1 MMKNETI
8 TIAGERLAD
17 LEAAF
22 DCLTI
27 STLECGCLGLG
38 GPIPHHLHQS
48 LERALKTIEA
58 EISEKDDHQDL
69 DDEERDAVRVLL
81 LRIGAVQTA
90 DDPDH

>member
-1 MMKNETI
+1 MKNETI

-22 DCLTI
+22 NCLTI

-58 EISEKDDHQDL
+58 EIAEMDDYADL
-69 DDEERDAVRVLL
+69 DDEETDVVSVLL
-81 LRIGAVQTA
+81 RRIGAVQKA
-90 DDPDH
+90 GLG

>member
-1 MMKNETI
+1 MKNETI

-22 DCLTI
+22 DYLTI

-38 GPIPHHLHQS
+38 GPIPHLPRQS

-58 EISEKDDHQDL
+58 ETAERDDYSDL
-69 DDEERDAVRVLL
+69 DDEQKDVVRVLL
-81 LRIGAVQTA
+81 RRIGAVQPV
-90 DDPDH
+90 DDDDQ

>member
-1 MMKNETI
+1 MKNETI

-38 GPIPHHLHQS
+38 GRIPHYLHLS

-58 EISEKDDHQDL
+58 ETAERDDYDDL
-69 DDEERDAVRVLL
+69 DDEEKDVVRVLL
-81 LRIGAVQTA
+81 RRIGTAQTVDV
-90 DDPDH
+90 DDH

>member
-1 MMKNETI
+1 MKNETI

-38 GPIPHHLHQS
+38 GPIPHHLHLS

-58 EISEKDDHQDL
+58 EISEKDDY
-69 DDEERDAVRVLL
+69 DEIEDEKKDVVRVLL
-81 LRIGAVQTA
+81 LRIGAAQAV
-90 DDPDH
+90 DP

>member
-1 MMKNETI
+1 MKNETI

-27 STLECGCLGLG
+27 STLDCGCLGLS
-38 GPIPHHLHQS
+38 GPIPHHLHLS

-58 EISEKDDHQDL
+58 EISESDDYDDL
-69 DDEERDAVRVLL
+69 DDEKKDVVRVLL
-81 LRIGAVQTA
+81 RRIGAVETV
-90 DDPDH
+90 DDHAP

>member
-1 MMKNETI
+1 MKNETI

-38 GPIPHHLHQS
+38 GPIPHHLHLS
-48 LERALKTIEA
+48 LERALKAVEA
-58 EISEKDDHQDL
+58 ETSERDDYDDL
-69 DDEERDAVRVLL
+69 DDEQKDVVRILL
-81 LRIGAVQTA
+81 LRIGAAQTVV
-90 DDPDH
+90 DDNH

>member
-1 MMKNETI
+1 MKNETI

-38 GPIPHHLHQS
+38 GRIPHHLHLS

-58 EISEKDDHQDL
+58 ETSERDDYDDL
-69 DDEERDAVRVLL
+69 DDEERDVVRVLL
-81 LRIGAVQTA
+81 RRIGVAQTVDV
-90 DDPDH
+90 DDH

>member
-1 MMKNETI
+1 MKNETI

-27 STLECGCLGLG
+27 STLDCGCLGLC

-48 LERALKTIEA
+48 LERALEVVDA
-58 EISEKDDHQDL
+58 EIAERDDYDDL
-69 DDEERDAVRVLL
+69 DDEETDAVRQLL
-81 LRIGAVQTA
+81 LRIGAVQTV
-90 DDPDH
+90 DDPGN